1 MAVRRKEMNYDKF
14 LKGREAKE
22 SYVFHEPFHH
32 LVQYRM
38 TVKLLGG
45 LNWLPE
51 WLNWNIEGS

>member
-1 MAVRRKEMNYDKF
+1 MNYDKL

-51 WLNWNIEGS
+51 WLNWNIEGN